1 MKKLFLIV
9 IITGLI
15 VISGCNKST
24 ITSPNDKSNTTGKL
38 TLQIDKTN
46 APQNVITVS
55 AYLTRLNYDTLSS
68 SLNLQ
73 SDSSADVSIQNIP
86 SGEWHLTVNAMN
98 DSNLVV
104 YSGQT
109 DVTITDGF
117 TTQVSL
123 TLVPVSNGT
132 GSIFISVTWGT
143 SVWADYYGNPIFT
156 NYNNPN
162 QPLGVTQGRV
172 LYDNGIYK
180 MWYINV
186 YNSAVGTI
194 GYAESNDGIHW
205 HYPVNYPVLTHGQA
219 GAWDDYSV
227 GVGVVLKEGTGYKM
241 YYNGFQDQYG
251 VWDIG
256 LATSS
261 DGIHWTKYLNPVLTP
276 STLEHQIGVSSV
288 INVNGKYYLYYTARN
303 YPYYSIGVATS
314 SDGINWT
321 KIPGNPILSPDAVW
335 EGTGVYSPSVIYD
348 GGQFKMVYM
357 NAAATGFGF
366 AYSSDGINWQ
376 KDSNNPFF
384 TPSMVTSKWTNGIAY
399 PDFHKFG
406 NHYSIYYTGYP
417 NNNDV
422 GVIGVIAK

>member
-1 MKKLFLIV
+1 MKMFFPFLA
-9 IITGLI
+9 LAALLLLA
-15 VISGCNKST
+15 GCSKST
-24 ITSPNDKSNTTGKL
+24 ITSPNDNLNSAGKL
-38 TLQIDKTN
+38 TLQIDKVN
-46 APQNVITVS
+46 APQNVVTVA
-55 AYLTRLNYDTLSS
+55 AYLTRQDYDTLSS
-68 SLNLQ
+68 SMNIRT
-73 SDSSADVSIQNIP
+73 DSSADLFIQNIP
-86 SGEWHLTVNAMN
+86 AGQWHLTVNAMN

-123 TLVPVSNGT
+123 TLIPVGNGT
-132 GSIFISVTWGT
+132 GNIFISVTWGT

-156 NYNNPN
+156 NYNSPN

-227 GVGVVLKEGTGYKM
+227 GVGAVIKEGTIYKM
-241 YYNGFQDQYG
+241 YYNGFQDQNG
-251 VWDIG
+251 EWDIG
-256 LATSS
+256 LAASA
-261 DGIHWTKYLNPVLTP
+261 DGIHWTKYLNPILTP
-276 STLEHQIGVSSV
+276 NAVENQIIVSSV
-288 INVNGKYYLYYTARN
+288 INVNSKYYLYYTIRN

-321 KIPGNPILSPDAVW
+321 KNPANPVLSPDAVW
-335 EGTGVYSPSVIYD
+335 EGTGIFYPSVIYD
-348 GGQFKMVYM
+348 AGQFKMVYM
-357 NAAATGFGF
+357 NADADGFGF
-366 AYSSDGINWQ
+366 AYSNDGVNWQ

-384 TPSMVTSKWTNGIAY
+384 TPKMISSKWANEIAY
-399 PDFHKFG
+399 PDFHKIG
-406 NHYSIYYTGYP
+406 NHYSIYYTGFP
-417 NNNDV
+417 NNDD
-422 GVIGVIAK
+422 GEIGVITK